1 MASPRRAAPPT
12 VTLSDAVLACVP
24 TYERMEAADR
34 RLVQSI
40 VKYGWKNT
48 TTQGD
53 IMAARQAHT
62 DVGNAAELLE
72 HMFGQGQDYTAAM
85 RRQWLLAQL
94 DEIDGA
100 QGAGKEE

>member
-1 MASPRRAAPPT
+1 MPQTNPSITPAVSLP
-12 VTLSDAVLACVP
+12 DAVLACVP
-24 TYERMEAADR
+24 TYGRMEDADR

-62 DVGNAAELLE
+62 DVGNAADLLE
-72 HMFGQGQDYTAAM
+72 SMFGQGVDYTQAM

-100 QGAGKEE
+100 LGAGKEE